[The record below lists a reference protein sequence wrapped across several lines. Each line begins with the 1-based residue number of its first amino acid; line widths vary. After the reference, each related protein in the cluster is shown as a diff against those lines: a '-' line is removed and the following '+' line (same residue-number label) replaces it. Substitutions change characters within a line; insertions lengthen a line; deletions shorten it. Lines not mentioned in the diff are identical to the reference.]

1 MTAARKY
8 DVILFDWDGTLVD
21 SMPLVMAGHNLVR
34 RAFGMPE
41 WGLEETL
48 ANATKSARE
57 NFPILYGD
65 RAAEADRIFYE
76 FINQHRFDKLT
87 PFGDI
92 AAVMSEL
99 KSAGYKMAVVS
110 NKKHEYLKL
119 ELSHFGW
126 LPLFDTYV
134 GAGVAKQDKPSAYPV
149 HLALEN
155 IGWRGDLSRV
165 LYVGDTATDRDTAK
179 NSGIDWAYVH
189 HDAPKAG
196 VTDGYVPV
204 WNGRNIEALSAW
216 LKA

>member
-1 MTAARKY
+1 MTESKRRY

-65 RAAEADRIFYE
+65 RAGEADTLFYD
-76 FINQHRFDKLT
+76 FINKHRFDKLA

-92 AAVMSEL
+92 AAVMTAL
-99 KSAGYKMAVVS
+99 KTAGHQLGVVS
-110 NKKHEYLKL
+110 NKKHEYLTL

-126 LPLFDTYV
+126 LPLFDTHV
-134 GAGVAKQDKPSAYPV
+134 GAGVALQDKPSAYPV
-149 HLALEN
+149 RLALEN

-189 HDAPKAG
+189 HDEPKDA
-196 VTDGYVPV
+196 VIEHNPPV
-204 WNGRNIEALSAW
+204 WTGPNVTALAAW
-216 LKA
+216 L